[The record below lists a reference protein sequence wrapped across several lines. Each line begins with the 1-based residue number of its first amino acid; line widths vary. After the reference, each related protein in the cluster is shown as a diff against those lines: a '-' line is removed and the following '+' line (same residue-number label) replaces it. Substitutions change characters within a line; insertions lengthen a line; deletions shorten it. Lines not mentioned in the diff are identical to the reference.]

1 MAGTCLHQATSC
13 MGSGSWLPTG
23 PQQLLCPGGE
33 GSGKRVTLHERMSHR
48 DVQWDPSGGTAGDVL
63 WGEQSCHC
71 HAHVLILHLP
81 LTFTSSFMSFPI
93 VCST

>member
-1 MAGTCLHQATSC
+1 M
-13 MGSGSWLPTG
+13 
-23 PQQLLCPGGE
+23 
-33 GSGKRVTLHERMSHR
+33 TLHERMSHR

-81 LTFTSSFMSFPI
+81 LTFTCSFMSFPI

>member
-33 GSGKRVTLHERMSHR
+33 GPGKRVTLHERMSHR
-48 DVQWDPSGGTAGDVL
+48 DVL

-81 LTFTSSFMSFPI
+81 LTFTCSFMSFPI